1 MSPEKSSE
9 IALETLI
16 ECFADLPDPRIDRC
30 KRHKLIDIVVIGL
43 CAVICGAEGPTDME
57 TFGETKE
64 EWLKQFLEL
73 PFGIPSHD
81 TFGRVLSLMA
91 PAEFE
96 RCLLK
101 WVNTQV
107 KLPEGEI
114 VALDGKTL
122 RGSHHR
128 AKGQEAIEIVSAW
141 AASERLTL
149 GQVKVAAGS
158 NEITAVPEVLR
169 QLKLEGCIV
178 TVDALNCQK
187 AIAAQI
193 RDQQA
198 DYVLALKD
206 NHKTLRLEVEEFLT
220 SVREN
225 RTWNFEIG
233 THQTTDG
240 EHGRIE
246 TRRYWQAQAPDHLF
260 EKGAWRDLRSVG
272 MVEARRELGEQQTTE
287 FRYYLSSLPVN
298 APEFGR
304 AVRSHWGIENACHW
318 VLDVVMREDASRI
331 RVGNAA
337 ENMSTLRRL
346 ALNLLRREKSVK
358 RGVHVKRLK
367 AALDEKYLLKVLR
380 S

>member
-1 MSPEKSSE
+1 MSPEKLSQVS
-9 IALETLI
+9 LETLI
-16 ECFADLPDPRIDRC
+16 ECFADLPDPRIERC

-43 CAVICGAEGPTDME
+43 CAVICGGEGPTDME
-57 TFGETKE
+57 TFGETKA
-64 EWLKQFLEL
+64 EWLQQFLEL

-81 TFGRVLSLMA
+81 TFGRVLSILA
-91 PAEFE
+91 PREFE
-96 RCLLK
+96 RCLLN
-101 WVNTQV
+101 WVNKQV
-107 KLPEGEI
+107 KLPGGEI

-122 RGSHHR
+122 RGSHDR
-128 AKGQEAIEIVSAW
+128 ANEQEAIEIVSAW
-141 AASERLTL
+141 AVSARLTL
-149 GQVKVAAGS
+149 GQVKVADGS
-158 NEITAVPEVLR
+158 NEITAVPAVLR
-169 QLKLEGCIV
+169 QLNVAGCIV

-206 NHKTLRLEVEEFLT
+206 NHKTLRQEVAEFLT
-220 SVREN
+220 SVREG
-225 RTWNFEIG
+225 RTWNYAVG

-260 EKGAWRDLRSVG
+260 EKAAWRDLTSVG
-272 MVEARRELGEQQTTE
+272 MVEATRAVGDQQTREL
-287 FRYYLSSLPVN
+287 RYYLSSLPVN
-298 APEFGR
+298 AQEFGR
-304 AVRSHWGIENACHW
+304 AVRSHWGIENSCHW
-318 VLDVVMREDASRI
+318 VLDVVLREDASRI

-337 ENMSTLRRL
+337 ENMSILRRL
-346 ALNLLRREKSVK
+346 ALNLLRREKSEK

-367 AALDEKYLLKVLR
+367 AALDEKYLIKVLR

>member
-1 MSPEKSSE
+1 
-9 IALETLI
+9 
-16 ECFADLPDPRIDRC
+16 
-30 KRHKLIDIVVIGL
+30 
-43 CAVICGAEGPTDME
+43 ME
-57 TFGETKE
+57 TFGETKA

-81 TFGRVLSLMA
+81 TFGRVLSVIA

-96 RCLLK
+96 RCLLN
-101 WVNTQV
+101 WVNKQV
-107 KLPEGEI
+107 TLPGGEI

-122 RGSHHR
+122 RGSHDR
-128 AKGQEAIEIVSAW
+128 ANEQDAIEIVSAW
-141 AASERLTL
+141 AVSERLTL
-149 GQVKVAAGS
+149 GQVKVAEGS

-169 QLKLEGCIV
+169 QLNVEGCIV

-187 AIAAQI
+187 AIAAQV
-193 RDQQA
+193 RDQKA

-206 NHKTLRLEVEEFLT
+206 NHKTLRLEVAEFLT
-220 SVREN
+220 SVRED

-260 EKGAWRDLRSVG
+260 EKAAWRDLASVG
-272 MVEARRELGEQQTTE
+272 MVEARRELGDKQTTE
-287 FRYYLSSLPVN
+287 VRYYLSSLPVN
-298 APEFGR
+298 APEFAR
-304 AVRSHWGIENACHW
+304 AVRSHWGIENSCHW
-318 VLDVVMREDASRI
+318 VLDVVLREDASRI
-331 RVGNAA
+331 RIGNAA

-346 ALNLLRREKSVK
+346 ALNLLRREKSEK

>member
-1 MSPEKSSE
+1 MSPEKSSVVS
-9 IALETLI
+9 LETLI

-30 KRHKLIDIVVIGL
+30 KRHKLIDVVVIGL

-57 TFGETKE
+57 TFGETKA

-81 TFGRVLSLMA
+81 TFGRVLSVIA

-107 KLPEGEI
+107 KLPGGEI

-122 RGSHHR
+122 RGSHDR
-128 AKGQEAIEIVSAW
+128 ANEQDAIEIVSAW
-141 AASERLTL
+141 AVSQKLTL
-149 GQVKVAAGS
+149 GQVKVADGS

-169 QLKLEGCIV
+169 RLNVEGCIV

-187 AIAAQI
+187 TIAAQI
-193 RDQQA
+193 REQQA

-206 NHKTLRLEVEEFLT
+206 NHKTLRAQVKEYLT
-220 SVREN
+220 AVRED
-225 RTWNFEIG
+225 RTWGCEIS

-246 TRRYWQAQAPDHLF
+246 TRRYWQATAPDFLP
-260 EKGAWRDLRSVG
+260 EKAAWRDLTSVG
-272 MVEARRELGEQQTTE
+272 MVEARRELNGQRTTDI
-287 FRYYLSSLPVN
+287 RYYLSSLPVN
-298 APEFGR
+298 AAQFAH

-318 VLDVVMREDASRI
+318 VLDVVFREDHSRI

-346 ALNLLRREKSVK
+346 ALNLLRREKSEK

-367 AALDEKYLLKVLR
+367 AALDEKYLLKVLN

>member
-9 IALETLI
+9 ISLQTLI
-16 ECFADLPDPRIDRC
+16 ECFADLPDPRLDRC

-43 CAVICGAEGPTDME
+43 CAVICGAQGPTDME
-57 TFGETKE
+57 TFGETKA

-73 PFGIPSHD
+73 PCGIPSHD
-81 TFGRVLSLMA
+81 TFGRVLSIIA
-91 PAEFE
+91 PADFE
-96 RCLLK
+96 RCLLN
-101 WVNTQV
+101 WVNKQV
-107 KLPEGEI
+107 KLPGGEI

-122 RGSHHR
+122 RGSHDR
-128 AKGQEAIEIVSAW
+128 ANEQDAIEIVSAW
-141 AASERLTL
+141 AVAERLTL

-169 QLKLEGCIV
+169 QLNVAGCIV

-206 NHKTLRLEVEEFLT
+206 NHKTLRLEVAEFMT
-220 SVREN
+220 SVRED
-225 RTWNFEIG
+225 RTWNYEIG

-246 TRRYWQAQAPDHLF
+246 TRCYWQAQAPDHLF
-260 EKGAWRDLRSVG
+260 EKAAWRDLTSVG
-272 MVEARRELGEQQTTE
+272 MVEATRELGDKQTTE
-287 FRYYLSSLPVN
+287 IRYYLSSLPVDG
-298 APEFGR
+298 PEFGR
-304 AVRSHWGIENACHW
+304 AVRSHWGIENSCHW
-318 VLDVVMREDASRI
+318 VLDVVFREDASRI
-331 RVGNAA
+331 RIGNAA

-346 ALNLLRREKSVK
+346 ALNLLRREKSEK

>member
-1 MSPEKSSE
+1 MSPEKSS
-9 IALETLI
+9 AVSLESLI

-57 TFGETKE
+57 TFGETKA

-81 TFGRVLSLMA
+81 TFGRVLSVLA

-96 RCLLK
+96 RCLLN
-101 WVNTQV
+101 WVNQQV
-107 KLPEGEI
+107 KLPGGEI

-122 RGSHHR
+122 RGSHDR
-128 AKGQEAIEIVSAW
+128 AQEQDAIEIVSAW
-141 AASERLTL
+141 AVAQRLTL
-149 GQVKVAAGS
+149 GQVKVADGS

-169 QLKLEGCIV
+169 QLNIAGCIV

-206 NHKTLRLEVEEFLT
+206 NHKTLRLEVAEFLT
-220 SVREN
+220 ALRED
-225 RTWNFEIG
+225 RTWGFASG
-233 THQTTDG
+233 TQQTTDG

-246 TRRYWQAQAPDHLF
+246 TRRYWQVTAPEHLF
-260 EKGAWRDLRSVG
+260 EKAAWRDLTSVG
-272 MVEARRELGEQQTTE
+272 MVEATRELGEQQTTE
-287 FRYYLSSLPVN
+287 MRYYLSSLPVN
-298 APEFGR
+298 AQEFAR
-304 AVRSHWGIENACHW
+304 AVRSHWGIENSCHW
-318 VLDVVMREDASRI
+318 VLDVVFREDASRI
-331 RVGNAA
+331 RSGNAA

-346 ALNLLRREKSVK
+346 ALNLLRRETSEK

>member
-9 IALETLI
+9 VSLETLI

-43 CAVICGAEGPTDME
+43 CAVICGAEGPSDME
-57 TFGETKE
+57 TFGETKA
-64 EWLKQFLEL
+64 EWLQQFLEL

-81 TFGRVLSLMA
+81 TFGRVLSVIA
-91 PAEFE
+91 PAAFE

-101 WVNTQV
+101 WVNQQV
-107 KLPEGEI
+107 KLPGGEVI
-114 VALDGKTL
+114 ALDGKTL
-122 RGSHHR
+122 RGSHDR
-128 AKGQEAIEIVSAW
+128 AKEQDAIEVVSAW
-141 AASERLTL
+141 AVSARLTL

-158 NEITAVPEVLR
+158 NEITAVPKVLK
-169 QLKLEGCIV
+169 QLNVEGCIV

-193 RDQQA
+193 REQQA

-206 NHKTLRLEVEEFLT
+206 NHKTLRLEVAEFMT
-220 SVREN
+220 SVRED
-225 RTWNFEIG
+225 RTWNYEIG

-246 TRRYWQAQAPDHLF
+246 TRRYWQAQAPEHLF
-260 EKGAWRDLRSVG
+260 EKTAWRDLTSVG
-272 MVEARRELGEQQTTE
+272 MVEATRELGDKQTRE
-287 FRYYLSSLPVN
+287 MRYYLSSLPVK
-298 APEFGR
+298 AQEFAR
-304 AVRSHWGIENACHW
+304 AVRSHWGIENSCHW
-318 VLDVVMREDASRI
+318 VLDVVFREDASRI
-331 RVGNAA
+331 RIGNAA

-346 ALNLLRREKSVK
+346 ALNLLRREKSEK

>member
-9 IALETLI
+9 VSLEILI

-43 CAVICGAEGPTDME
+43 CAVICGAQGPTDME
-57 TFGETKE
+57 TFGETKA
-64 EWLKQFLEL
+64 EWLQQFLEL

-81 TFGRVLSLMA
+81 TFGRVLSVIA
-91 PAEFE
+91 PAAFE

-101 WVNTQV
+101 WVNQQV
-107 KLPEGEI
+107 KLLDREI

-122 RGSHHR
+122 RGSHDR
-128 AKGQEAIEIVSAW
+128 ANEQDAIEIVSAW
-141 AASERLTL
+141 AVSERLTL
-149 GQVKVAAGS
+149 GQIKVADGS

-169 QLKLEGCIV
+169 QLNVEGCIV

-206 NHKTLRLEVEEFLT
+206 NHKTLRLEVAEFLT
-220 SVREN
+220 SVRED
-225 RTWNFEIG
+225 RTWNVEIG

-246 TRRYWQAQAPDHLF
+246 TRRYWQAQAPEHLF
-260 EKGAWRDLRSVG
+260 EKAAWRDLTSVG
-272 MVEARRELGEQQTTE
+272 MVEATRELGAKQTTE
-287 FRYYLSSLPVN
+287 IRYYLSSLPVN

-304 AVRSHWGIENACHW
+304 AVRSHWGIENSCHW
-318 VLDVVMREDASRI
+318 VLDVVFREDASRI

-346 ALNLLRREKSVK
+346 ALNLLRREKSEK